1 MKQPGLVLTATLA
14 VGLVLVPAAS
24 WGGGWFIVVKGGA
37 LHAGASGAAVGP
49 LAAGALVLG
58 SAGGGRAFGSA
69 MSDGPTYL
77 IVDAYP
83 AGAQVLLDGRLLG
96 TAGELVARAVPLA
109 PGKHEIEVVATGFRP
124 YGARFGVARGSF
136 PRRLRVTLVPE

>member
-1 MKQPGLVLTATLA
+1 MRRMTLVLLVI
-14 VGLVLVPAAS
+14 VGLALVPAAS

-49 LAAGALVLG
+49 MAAGAFVLG
-58 SAGGGRAFGSA
+58 SAGGGRAPGSA

-83 AGAQVLLDGRLLG
+83 VGAQVLLDGRLLG
-96 TAGELVARAVPLA
+96 TAGELVARAFPLA
-109 PGKHEIEVVATGFRP
+109 PGKHEIEILAPGFRP

-136 PRRLRVTLVPE
+136 PRRLRVTLRPE